1 METKTVVAVSLGL
14 IVFSVLLGVYYYP
27 QLPDQFATHWG
38 MNGEANGYSGRLEGI
53 IMLPIISV
61 FIVALFLVLP
71 RFDPLKKNY
80 SSFRKYY
87 NGTRLVMAGF
97 FAYIQVLMILWNLS
111 YRFNF
116 LQMMAIAFGAL
127 FFYLGILLEHAKQNW
142 FVGIRTPW
150 TMSSE
155 KVWDKTHKLG
165 GKLFKAAGIISFL
178 GAFVFKEILLL
189 SVAIVIASSIA
200 IVIYSY
206 LEFKKLK

>member
-87 NGTRLVMAGF
+87 NGTILVMAGF